1 MRVAIY
7 RRVSTPAQTD
17 GFSLETQF
25 EELTQLAESNGWIW
39 DDYCDPGISGE
50 KLDERPQMMEF
61 LSRIAD
67 YGAVL
72 VWDPSRLARD
82 ELVFAVIR
90 NQLRTARVRVIT
102 PSGETDLNDPM
113 GNMVS
118 GMLAVFAQYEQQLRT
133 QKTKAGLRA
142 AAEAGYWTGGDAPY
156 GYQLTRTD
164 DGHTTLEI
172 NQHEAETLRL
182 AVSLI
187 IDDGLST
194 FETCRRLEA
203 LGHSTR
209 TGRAWTH
216 RNLRLKLTRRHLI
229 GEVPFET
236 EDESIERVFPP
247 ILDQDRFQALQ
258 LALDRQAGSQE
269 QHRPYPL
276 SKRLLCD
283 CGGTRVGHY
292 RNDRGHRYYICNRN
306 TSNAINQDTCPVSP
320 RYRRADDI
328 ERLIWNQLQETIS
341 NPERLYTAAS
351 AALDEY
357 REAAPRRTE
366 LRAELQARLNEIKQ
380 ERVRT
385 FRDAKRLGLDDDEVR
400 QILNDLSNERSTIED
415 QLEQCEQEPHIA
427 DLAEISERLER
438 IAHTSAADLTDADLD
453 KQKEILE
460 LLDVQVMPNEDGYT
474 INGTLPYWAGERG
487 KMATQAPQRP

>member
-7 RRVSTPAQTD
+7 RRVSTPGQTE

-25 EELTQLAESNGWIW
+25 EELTQLADSKGWIW

-50 KLDERPQMMEF
+50 KLEERPQMVEL

-67 YGAVL
+67 YQAVL
-72 VWDPSRLARD
+72 VSDPSRLARD
-82 ELVFAVIR
+82 ELVFALIR
-90 NQLRTARVRVIT
+90 SQLRAAQVRVIT

-118 GMLAVFAQYEQQLRT
+118 GMLAIFAQYEQQLRT
-133 QKTKAGLRA
+133 KKTKAGLKA

-156 GYQLTRTD
+156 GYRLVRTD
-164 DGHTTLEI
+164 DGHSTLEI
-172 NQHEAETLRL
+172 NEPEAVTLRL

-187 IDDGLST
+187 VDDGLST
-194 FETCRRLEA
+194 FDTCRRLEA
-203 LGHSTR
+203 LGHPTR
-209 TGRAWTH
+209 SGKAWTH
-216 RNLRLKLTRRHLI
+216 RNLRLKLTRRHLL

-236 EDESIERVFPP
+236 EDESIARAFPP
-247 ILDQDRFQALQ
+247 ILDPDRFEALQ
-258 LALDRQAGSQE
+258 LALDRQSGSQD
-269 QHRPYPL
+269 QSRSYPL
-276 SKRLLCD
+276 SKRLLCL

-292 RNDRGHRYYICNRN
+292 RNDRGHRYYICSRN
-306 TSNAINQDTCPVSP
+306 TSNAIDQDPCPISP

-328 ERLIWNQLQETIS
+328 EQLIWNQLQETIS
-341 NPERLYTAAS
+341 DPERLFKAAA

-366 LRAELQARLNEIKQ
+366 LRAELEARLDEIKS

-385 FRDAKRLGLDDDEVR
+385 FRDAKRLGLDDDEIR
-400 QILNDLSNERSTIED
+400 QILDDLADERTSIED
-415 QLEQCEQEPHIA
+415 QLEQFQDEPHVA
-427 DLAEISERLER
+427 DLADISERLER
-438 IAHTSAADLTDADLD
+438 IAHTSAADLSEADLD

-460 LLDVQVMPNEDGYT
+460 LLNVEVVPSEDGYT